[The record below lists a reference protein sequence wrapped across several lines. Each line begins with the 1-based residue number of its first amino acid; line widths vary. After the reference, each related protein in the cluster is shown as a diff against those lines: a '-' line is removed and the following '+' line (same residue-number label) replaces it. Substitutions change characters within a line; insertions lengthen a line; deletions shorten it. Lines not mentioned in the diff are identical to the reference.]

1 MSNGLQYLHS
11 HSALERELNVPK
23 HLVLA
28 DAQFKDLFLSDA
40 VVNFRHMGR
49 AYIKVPT
56 LTFVKKHGVFRN
68 FDY

>member
-23 HLVLA
+23 HLVLV
-28 DAQFKDLFLSDA
+28 DAQFEDLFLSDA
-40 VVNFRHMGR
+40 VVHVRHNGK

-56 LTFVKKHGVFRN
+56 ITFVNKHGTFRN
-68 FDY
+68 FDC